1 MELAGSIGSLTRLW
15 RYYQA
20 GIVNTLFGYGVYALL
35 IRAGL
40 WMYAAQLIAHVL
52 GAAFNYF
59 TFSRHVFHDSRASKP
74 RFVASYGL
82 NYLLSLASLAAAAQ
96 LIASPYVA
104 GLVAITFVSLVN
116 YLILK
121 HFVFTVKPG
130 Y

>member
-1 MELAGSIGSLTRLW
+1 VESAVSIGSLTRLW

-20 GIVNTLFGYGVYALL
+20 GIVNTLFGYGVYAVL
-35 IRAGL
+35 IGAGL
-40 WMYAAQLIAHVL
+40 WMYAAQFIAHLL
-52 GAAFNYF
+52 GVAFNYF
-59 TFSRHVFHDSRASKP
+59 TFSRHVFQDSRASKL
-74 RFVASYGL
+74 RFVASYGV

-96 LIASPYVA
+96 VIRSPYVA
-104 GLVAITFVSLVN
+104 GLVAITFVSLIN

>member
-1 MELAGSIGSLTRLW
+1 MELAASLGSLTRLW

-20 GIVNTLFGYGVYALL
+20 GIVNTLFGYGVYAVL
-35 IRAGL
+35 IKAGL
-40 WMYAAQLIAHVL
+40 WMYAAQLVAHLL

-59 TFSRHVFHDSRASKP
+59 SYSRHVFHDSHASKL
-74 RFVASYGL
+74 RFGMSYGL
-82 NYLLSLASLAAAAQ
+82 NYLLGLASLAAAAQ
-96 LIASPYVA
+96 LIRSPYVA
-104 GLVAITFVSLVN
+104 GLVAISFVSLIN